1 MIKGTTK
8 LLGVIGHPIAHSLS
22 PAMHNAAISHLG
34 VDFVYL
40 PFPVKPED
48 LKAALAGFAAI
59 DLRGFSIT
67 IPHKQAILPLL
78 ASVSPIARSIGA
90 VNTVYRTDTG
100 WCGTNTD
107 VEGFLA
113 PLQTPP
119 TPPCQGGAK
128 DDRPALE
135 RDDRAV
141 RSDPPP
147 YQGGAKD
154 DVPALERDDRAV
166 SSDPPPYQ
174 GGARGGSD
182 WSQKVAVILGN
193 GGAARAVVAG
203 CAQLGCA
210 EIHVVGRNA
219 QNLAEF
225 QQSWV
230 TSPMPV
236 QNLQVHTWD
245 NLSMLISQAD
255 LLVNTTP
262 VGMHPHGEKSPVA
275 EAALDRIS
283 AGAIVYDLIYTPNP
297 TQFLKDAELR
307 GAVPIDGLE
316 MLVQQGAAALKIWLG
331 TESVPVDVMRQAL
344 RQHLGLD

>member
-8 LLGVIGHPIAHSLS
+8 LLGVIGHPVEHSLS
-22 PAMHNAAISHLG
+22 PAMHNAAIAHLG

-40 PFPVKPED
+40 PFPVKPGD
-48 LKAALAGFAAI
+48 LKAAIAGFAAI
-59 DLRGFSIT
+59 GVRGFSIT

-78 ASVSPIARSIGA
+78 SSVSPIARSIGA
-90 VNTVYRTDTG
+90 VNTVYLTDKG

-119 TPPCQGGAK
+119 FQGGA
-128 DDRPALE
+128 
-135 RDDRAV
+135 
-141 RSDPPP
+141 
-147 YQGGAKD
+147 G
-154 DVPALERDDRAV
+154 
-166 SSDPPPYQ
+166 
-174 GGARGGSD
+174 GGSD

-210 EIHVVGRNA
+210 EIHVVGRSE
-219 QNLAEF
+219 QNLGEF

-230 TSPMPV
+230 NSPMPV
-236 QNLQVHTWD
+236 HNLQVHTWD
-245 NLSMLISQAD
+245 KLSMLISQAD

-262 VGMHPHGEKSPVA
+262 VGMYPQGEKSPVVQGA
-275 EAALDRIS
+275 IDRMK
-283 AGAIVYDLIYTPNP
+283 AGAIVYDLIYNPNP
-297 TQFLKDAELR
+297 TQFLKDAQLR
-307 GAVPIDGLE
+307 GARAIDGLP
-316 MLVQQGAAALKIWLG
+316 MLVQQGAAALKIWLNK
-331 TESVPVDVMRQAL
+331 ESVPVDVMRQAL

>member
-8 LLGVIGHPIAHSLS
+8 LLGVIGHPVEHSLS

-59 DLRGFSIT
+59 GVRGFSIT

-78 ASVSPIARSIGA
+78 SSVSPIARSIGA
-90 VNTVYRTDTG
+90 VNTVYLTDKG

-113 PLQTPP
+113 PLQTS
-119 TPPCQGGAK
+119 
-128 DDRPALE
+128 L
-135 RDDRAV
+135 
-141 RSDPPP
+141 
-147 YQGGAKD
+147 YQGG
-154 DVPALERDDRAV
+154 V
-166 SSDPPPYQ
+166 
-174 GGARGGSD
+174 GGGSD

-210 EIHVVGRNA
+210 EIHVVGRSE
-219 QNLAEF
+219 QNLGEF
-225 QQSWV
+225 QQSWAN
-230 TSPMPV
+230 SPMPV
-236 QNLQVHTWD
+236 HNLQVHTWD
-245 NLSMLISQAD
+245 KLSMLISQAD

-262 VGMHPHGEKSPVA
+262 VGMYPQGEKSPVVQG
-275 EAALDRIS
+275 ALDRMK
-283 AGAIVYDLIYTPNP
+283 AGAIVYDLIYNPNP
-297 TQFLKDAELR
+297 TQFLKDAQLR
-307 GAVPIDGLE
+307 GARAIDGLE
-316 MLVQQGAAALKIWLG
+316 MLVQQGAAALKIWLDR
-331 TESVPVDVMRQAL
+331 ESVPVDVMRQAL

>member
-1 MIKGTTK
+1 MIQGTTK

-78 ASVSPIARSIGA
+78 SSVSPIARSIGA
-90 VNTVYRTDTG
+90 VNTVYRTDKG

-113 PLQTPP
+113 PLQTP
-119 TPPCQGGAK
+119 T
-128 DDRPALE
+128 
-135 RDDRAV
+135 
-141 RSDPPP
+141 
-147 YQGGAKD
+147 YQ
-154 DVPALERDDRAV
+154 PRE
-166 SSDPPPYQ
+166 
-174 GGARGGSD
+174 GSD

-230 TSPMPV
+230 NSPMPV
-236 QNLQVHTWD
+236 PNLQAHTWD

-262 VGMHPHGEKSPVA
+262 VGMYPHGEKSPVSA
-275 EAALDRIS
+275 DSFDQIN

-297 TQFLKDAELR
+297 TQFLKDARRR
-307 GAVPIDGLE
+307 GAIPIDGLE
-316 MLVQQGAAALKIWLG
+316 MLVQQGAAALKIWLD

-344 RQHLGLD
+344 RQHLGLE